1 MEDLIVK
8 EILEIFQ
15 KFRMAPT
22 PLDQY
27 DSIGKTILSD
37 KMKPFISANKPID
50 FVILG
55 FPMKSPNN
63 RDKVLGTLPDLAE
76 EVTFKN
82 FSLFN
87 KQIQSI
93 YSPGINISVVSD
105 GYVFNDIMEVTDRT
119 VAEYEEVS
127 ATFLS

>member
-82 FSLFN
+82 FS
-87 KQIQSI
+87 
-93 YSPGINISVVSD
+93 IS
-105 GYVFNDIMEVTDRT
+105 
-119 VAEYEEVS
+119 
-127 ATFLS
+127 